1 MISIDNN
8 IKCVRVM
15 KTSLY
20 IYPYI
25 YIKVVEASE
34 EVTTR
39 GNAYDPDEIESEQR
53 ERKMRKAL
61 NRKFQEY
68 TVKVEEVAKKHGFDS
83 LEFDIPYKVR
93 ARVCVFVC
101 VYVCV
106 SWAIST

>member
-1 MISIDNN
+1 M
-8 IKCVRVM
+8 
-15 KTSLY
+15 
-20 IYPYI
+20 
-25 YIKVVEASE
+25 VEASE

-83 LEFDIPYKVR
+83 LEFDIPYKVTLL
-93 ARVCVFVC
+93 CLYIYLYIFC
-101 VYVCV
+101 FCF
-106 SWAIST
+106 ISIYFYIYL